1 MWKEKKTKTKT
12 ESGET
17 QERVKNKKKQS
28 LMKLDQWEEV
38 KMPLY
43 YNNKYFFDFN
53 LYELI

>member
-43 YNNKYFFDFN
+43 YNNK
-53 LYELI
+53 